1 MILKNPNSRLSIVN
15 LLSDFILN
23 KIPHSNHSIIEVA
36 DCINFFV
43 IKGKTTHKELI
54 DIGTIINEFKEK
66 YGKVFSDVSSRKL
79 THTIDLIEYGVDLK
93 EQEELTFDYY
103 NTENCS
109 YSSNQIDSYLENDKF
124 SYDERERIVKISDD
138 DSLIVKSEFPHGHSL
153 SRGRLFYYYGKYI
166 TYNIPPSYPFNQLT
180 LKISKTPEENFKVLN
195 DENLTSPILDVFD
208 FDMKW
213 LETEIKKV
221 DWCNELTNPLEEY
234 DFLKVKIKDFI
245 II

>member
-23 KIPHSNHSIIEVA
+23 KIPHSNHTIIEVA

-54 DIGTIINEFKEK
+54 DIGSTINEFKEK
-66 YGKVFSDVSSRKL
+66 YGKNFSDFSSRKL
-79 THTIDLIEYGVDLK
+79 TNTIDLIEYNDDLK
-93 EQEELTFDYY
+93 ELETLTFDYY

-109 YSSNQIDSYLENDKF
+109 YSGNQIDAYLENDEF
-124 SYDERERIVKISDD
+124 SYDEKERIIKISDN

-166 TYNIPPSYPFNQLT
+166 TYNIPPSYPFNHLSLT
-180 LKISKTPEENFKVLN
+180 ISKNHEENFKVLN
-195 DENLTSPILDVFD
+195 YEDLTSPILDVFD
-208 FDMKW
+208 FDMK
-213 LETEIKKV
+213 LIETEIKKV
-221 DWCNELTNPLEEY
+221 DWSIELTNPLQDY
-234 DFLKVKIKDFI
+234 DFLKVKIKDFLI
-245 II
+245 I